1 MATADNAYERVN
13 DYASV
18 KISLARPHD
27 IRSWSMGEVKKPETI
42 NYRTYRPEK
51 DGLFCERIFGPEKDW
66 ECACGKYRGM
76 KYKGM
81 ICDRCGVKVTH
92 SRVRRKRMGHIE
104 LAAPVV
110 HIWFFKAMP
119 SRLGNLLAMKTSSLE
134 KVIYFQD
141 YVVTDRGTTDLEKQ
155 QLLTEEEFRAVRAQF
170 GEGSFKAKMGA
181 EAVRDLLGDLDLVSL
196 SEQLRVDL
204 TETGS
209 KQKRKDLTNR
219 LKIVESIRD
228 SDNKP
233 EWMVLDVIPVIPPD
247 LRPLVLLDSG
257 NFATSDLNDLYRRI
271 INRNNR
277 LRKLVDL
284 NAPEVIIRNEK
295 RMLQQS
301 VDALFD
307 NNRCKRPVLGSSNR
321 PLKSLTDMIK
331 GKQGRFRENLLGKRV
346 DYSARSVIV
355 VGPRLK
361 LHQCGLP
368 KKIALELYQP
378 FIIRKLKELGHADTI
393 KSAKKMLERKD
404 EDVWD
409 ILEFVIKNHPVLLN
423 RAPTLHRMG
432 IQAFEPVLVEGNA
445 IHLHPLVC
453 KGFNADFDG
462 DQMAVHLPLSIE
474 AQVEAHTLML
484 STNNIFAPSNGKPI
498 MSPSQDTVM
507 GCYYVTLILPNQ
519 KGEGMIF
526 SSPEE
531 ADSAFAQN
539 VINLHSKIKV
549 RLPNDRGVRISE
561 EERLPSQ
568 IVETSYGRILFNM
581 MLPEGMDFYNYT
593 MRSGDLSTVIS
604 DCYQMLGRRETI
616 DLLDDMNQLGF
627 RESTRSG
634 LSFATDDLV
643 TPDSKEKF
651 VSEAEKEVMK
661 FRKHYER
668 GVITEQE
675 RYSKVLDTWT
685 HAREQIT
692 KDMMSAMEADD
703 RGGMGYINPV
713 YLMAHSG
720 ARGGVEQ
727 IRQLAGMRGLMAKP
741 TGEIIETPIKANF
754 REGLSV
760 LEYFSSTHGARKGL
774 ADTALKTADSGYL
787 TRKLADV
794 AQNVVI
800 TMENCETTRG
810 ITKGVIYRG
819 EQVEVRLATAI
830 KGRVSRQN
838 IVNPVTDE
846 VVVRENQMITLEIAR
861 KIEQMGLEKI
871 QVRSPMT
878 CEAPLGVCQCCY
890 GMDMSTGDEV
900 EEGMAVGIIA
910 AQSIGE
916 PGTQLTMRT
925 FHIGGVANTVTEES
939 EKRCKKA
946 GTIKLTRMRWV
957 ENEEGDTVVLNRTG
971 EIAIL
976 DARGREIENH
986 KIPAGAVLAVKDG
999 AEIKANGVLC
1009 NWNPHAIPVLV
1020 EVEGKIRFEDIEEG
1034 VTMQSEKDAGGTVR
1048 RTIIDFKG
1056 DMHPQIVIEDAD
1068 GKPIDVYYLPERAHI
1083 MVAEGQKITAGS
1095 TVAEVPREASGV
1107 SDITGGL
1114 PRVTEIFEARKP
1126 KDPAVLASIDGTI
1139 EILAEKKRGKRNILV
1154 RSESGIEREH
1164 PVPPGKRFRVHTGD
1178 VVKAGQQ
1185 LVDGPLVPHDILAVS
1200 GEEAVQQYLLHEI
1213 QQVYRSQRVEINDKH
1228 IEIIVARM
1236 LRKVAIETAGDTA
1249 LLPGLVCDRF
1259 DFQSVNDELAKSLK
1273 ISDSGDSDF
1282 ARGSIVRRDVVEE
1295 TISKIEELG
1304 GKPAKG
1310 QKPTPATA
1318 STQLLGITKASVQ
1331 SSSFIS
1337 AASFQETTKV
1347 LTEAALAGK
1356 IDNLVGLKENVILGH
1371 LIPAG
1376 TGFRTFQDSEVQYN
1390 LEAMKEIAE
1399 DPTQSLEQS
1408 FPLLESAGAGASA
1421 QQAAPMTSGQVFGD
1435 QQMGAGG
1442 GGMDALMGGEGF
1454 VSSTGGP
1461 GATGAMGFTD
1471 AGAPPVQPM
1480 QPGHTG
1486 MQPDDLTQIE
1496 GVGPKI
1502 AELFQQHGI
1511 TSYSDLSSRTPDQLR
1526 AILGGEFAAHDP
1538 STWPDQALMAS
1549 SGDWEGLR
1557 AWQQQLD
1564 GGREVGGGAGA
1575 PPAGGADVGA
1585 AGLVSTGM
1593 DSPAVD
1599 PLGVSPMGSDP
1610 IGANPTGA
1618 NPIGSDPM
1626 ATGGVDP
1633 QAGFVSPQT
1642 NDDDAPLV
1650 ESLVSPAVASDDL
1663 TLVEGV
1669 GPKIAE
1675 MLNAGGVTTFAQL
1688 GAKSPAEI
1696 SNMIGS
1702 SFSAHDPG
1710 TWPQQAQMAAAGQW
1724 DQLKIWQDELDG
1736 GRVVQTKDDLTIV
1749 EGIGPKG
1756 QELLNNA
1763 GITTLAQLAA
1773 TDADKI
1779 REWLSAD
1786 GMGAHDPT
1794 TWPKQ
1799 AQLAAEGRMDELK
1812 TWQDE
1817 LDGGKIVEA
1826 QAAPATPDD
1835 LTIIEGV
1842 GPKIQEILNAGGVAT
1857 FAQLAQTEA
1866 TKISEM
1872 LAAASMSAHD
1882 PTTWPKQAQ
1891 MAAEGRMDELKAWQD
1906 ELDGGRA

>member
-1 MATADNAYERVN
+1 MATADTTYDRIN

-119 SRLGNLLAMKTSSLE
+119 SRLGNLLNMKTSSLE

-141 YVVTDRGTTDLEKQ
+141 YVVTDPKDTDLERQ
-155 QLLTEEEFRAVRAQF
+155 QLLTEEEYRAARAEF
-170 GEGSFKAKMGA
+170 GEGSFTANMGA
-181 EAVRDLLGDLDLVSL
+181 DAVRELLAELDLVRL
-196 SEQLRVDL
+196 SDDLRIEL
-204 TETGS
+204 AETGS

-355 VGPRLK
+355 VGARLK

-404 EDVWD
+404 EEVWD
-409 ILEFVIKNHPVLLN
+409 ILEQVIRNHPVMLN

-432 IQAFEPVLVEGNA
+432 IQAFEPILVEGNA

-484 STNNIFAPSNGKPI
+484 STNNIFAPSNGRPI

-507 GCYYVTLILPNQ
+507 GCYYVSLVLPNQ
-519 KGEGMIF
+519 EGDGMVF
-526 SSPEE
+526 SSLDE
-531 ADSAFAQN
+531 ADTAFAQG
-539 VINLHSKIKV
+539 VIKLHARIKV
-549 RLPNDRGVRISE
+549 RLPEGRFVRVNE

-568 IVETSYGRILFNM
+568 IIETSYGRIMFNM
-581 MLPEGMDFYNYT
+581 MLPDGLDFYNYPLK
-593 MRSGDLSTVIS
+593 SGDLAVVIS
-604 DCYQMLGRRETI
+604 DCYQSLGRRETI

-643 TPDSKEKF
+643 TPDSKEKI
-651 VSEAEKEVMK
+651 VAAAEKEVLK

-675 RYSKVLDTWT
+675 RYNKVLDTWT
-685 HAREQIT
+685 HARESIT
-692 KDMMSAMEADD
+692 KEMMAAMETDY
-703 RGGMGYINPV
+703 RGGMGYVNPV
-713 YLMAHSG
+713 FLMAHSG

-741 TGEIIETPIKANF
+741 SGEIIETPIKANF

-800 TMENCETTRG
+800 TMEDCGTTLG

-830 KGRVSRQN
+830 NGRVSRQN

-846 VVVRENQMITLEIAR
+846 VVVRESQMITPEIAR
-861 KIEQMGLEKI
+861 KIEEMGLEKI

-878 CEAPLGVCQCCY
+878 CDAPLGVCRCCY
-890 GMDMSTGDEV
+890 GMDMSTGDMV

-925 FHIGGVANTVTEES
+925 FHIGGVASTVTEENQ
-939 EKRCKKA
+939 KKCTRA
-946 GTIKLTRMRWV
+946 GVVKITRMRYAT
-957 ENEEGDTVVLNRTG
+957 NDKGDTVVLNRNG
-971 EIAIL
+971 EISIL
-976 DARGREIENH
+976 DPRGRELESH
-986 KIPAGAVLAVKDG
+986 KIPQGSILRVADDQEVESDV
-999 AEIKANGVLC
+999 VLC
-1009 NWNPHAIPVLV
+1009 EWNPFAVPVLS
-1020 EVEGKIRFEDIEEG
+1020 EVAGKVRFEDIIDGE
-1034 VTMQSEKDAGGTVR
+1034 TMQIETEASGTIR
-1048 RTIIDFKG
+1048 KTIIDFKG
-1056 DMHPQIVIEDAD
+1056 DMHPQIVIEDSD
-1068 GKPIDVYYLPERAHI
+1068 GNVADVYYLPERANI
-1083 MVAEGQKITAGS
+1083 TVDEGDMISAGS
-1095 TVAEVPREASGV
+1095 TVAETPREASGI

-1126 KDPAVLASIDGTI
+1126 KDPAVLAEIDGVV
-1139 EILAEKKRGKRNILV
+1139 EILSEKKRGKRSIV
-1154 RSESGIEREH
+1154 VKSESGIEAEH
-1164 PVPPGKRFRVHTGD
+1164 LVPPGKRFRVHTGD
-1178 VVKAGQQ
+1178 IVKAGQQ
-1185 LVDGPLVPHDILAVS
+1185 LVDGPLVPHDILRVS
-1200 GEEAVQQYLLHEI
+1200 GEEAVQQYLGHEI

-1228 IEIIVARM
+1228 VEIIIARM
-1236 LRKVAIETAGDTA
+1236 LRKVKIESAGDTNM
-1249 LLPGLVCDRF
+1249 LPGLICDRF
-1259 DFQSVNDELAKSLK
+1259 DFQQVNDQLAKCVK
-1273 ISDSGDSDF
+1273 VTDKADSDF
-1282 ARGSIVRRDVVEE
+1282 SKGQIVPKVVFEDTNAQVE
-1295 TISKIEELG
+1295 TLG
-1304 GKPAKG
+1304 GKPAKCT
-1310 QKPTPATA
+1310 KPKSATY
-1318 STQLLGITKASVQ
+1318 STQLLGITKAAVQ

-1356 IDNLVGLKENVILGH
+1356 VDNLVGLKENVILGH

-1376 TGFRTFQDSEVQYN
+1376 TGFRTFQDSDVQYN
-1390 LEAMKEIAE
+1390 LEAMKLQAE
-1399 DPTQSLEQS
+1399 TQAPEQVDDPWKI
-1408 FPLLESAGAGASA
+1408 FGGDGGASA
-1421 QQAAPMTSGQVFGD
+1421 DTGAVIGGDDFSNAMATQEVVPMA
-1435 QQMGAGG
+1435 GAVHDAGL
-1442 GGMDALMGGEGF
+1442 DALLGGFTAPE
-1454 VSSTGGP
+1454 P
-1461 GATGAMGFTD
+1461 MPATG
-1471 AGAPPVQPM
+1471 
-1480 QPGHTG
+1480 
-1486 MQPDDLTQIE
+1486 DDLTRIE
-1496 GVGPKI
+1496 GIGPAIAKHLNDAGIFTFAELAGTDPARIRSILDNIGGYGAHDTTTWPDQSQMAARGEWDQLKEWQTRLDGGRVTPTEAPAAVPSTPVEVDDLTRIEGIGPAIAGHLNAAGIMSYSQLASAGSVQIREILDAVGGYGAHDATTWCDQAQLAAVGAWTQLQDWQDRLNGGRPAESAPAPVAAGADDLTKIEGIGPKI
-1502 AELFQQHGI
+1502 AEHLATAGITTFTQLTQASAAELKDFLVAGGFDSQDPTTWADQAQLAAVGEWDKLSQWQDQLNGGRVVASDDLTKIEGIGPQVAGLLNSVGLMSFQQLAQ
-1511 TSYSDLSSRTPDQLR
+1511 TTPDQIKEVLNH
-1526 AILGGEFAAHDP
+1526 AGGIMATMNP
-1538 STWPDQALMAS
+1538 STWPDQAQLAAA
-1549 SGDWEGLR
+1549 GEWDKLKE
-1557 AWQQQLD
+1557 WQDVLD
-1564 GGREVGGGAGA
+1564 GGA
-1575 PPAGGADVGA
+1575 
-1585 AGLVSTGM
+1585 
-1593 DSPAVD
+1593 
-1599 PLGVSPMGSDP
+1599 
-1610 IGANPTGA
+1610 
-1618 NPIGSDPM
+1618 
-1626 ATGGVDP
+1626 
-1633 QAGFVSPQT
+1633 
-1642 NDDDAPLV
+1642 
-1650 ESLVSPAVASDDL
+1650 
-1663 TLVEGV
+1663 
-1669 GPKIAE
+1669 
-1675 MLNAGGVTTFAQL
+1675 
-1688 GAKSPAEI
+1688 
-1696 SNMIGS
+1696 
-1702 SFSAHDPG
+1702 
-1710 TWPQQAQMAAAGQW
+1710 
-1724 DQLKIWQDELDG
+1724 
-1736 GRVVQTKDDLTIV
+1736 
-1749 EGIGPKG
+1749 
-1756 QELLNNA
+1756 
-1763 GITTLAQLAA
+1763 
-1773 TDADKI
+1773 
-1779 REWLSAD
+1779 
-1786 GMGAHDPT
+1786 
-1794 TWPKQ
+1794 
-1799 AQLAAEGRMDELK
+1799 
-1812 TWQDE
+1812 
-1817 LDGGKIVEA
+1817 
-1826 QAAPATPDD
+1826 
-1835 LTIIEGV
+1835 
-1842 GPKIQEILNAGGVAT
+1842 
-1857 FAQLAQTEA
+1857 
-1866 TKISEM
+1866 
-1872 LAAASMSAHD
+1872 
-1882 PTTWPKQAQ
+1882 
-1891 MAAEGRMDELKAWQD
+1891 
-1906 ELDGGRA
+1906 